1 MMDIEDIYS
10 IEIPP
15 SNGHEQASPRP
26 AIIVQAP
33 RFEKT

>member
-1 MMDIEDIYS
+1 MDIGEIYT

-15 SNGHEQASPRP
+15 SNGHEQAGPRP

-33 RFEKT
+33 QSED